1 MTDKN
6 VQEVDSTEQRRR
18 AEERLSDETATEQ
31 LLETMGDP
39 KKLHH
44 ELQVH
49 QIELEMQNSE
59 LRQARDHLEEA
70 LEQYTDIYD
79 FAPLGYLTLDREGTI
94 IKVNFTAAGL
104 VGLEHSRLVG
114 RHFERIFVCV
124 KDRPTF
130 AAFLKRVFASQAKE
144 SCEIGLL
151 KEGNSPL
158 FVKIEAVAASSG
170 LECRIILF
178 DFSEKIELIRSRREL
193 EAKARSVLEKS
204 VELALQKVDEA
215 AQEALLIVEDIT
227 ELPLTKADKIYAA
240 RLKVE
245 AAAEQARAEVD
256 ETTEKARLKV
266 VEVTNR
272 SQLYEEI
279 TAVTIQ
285 RVKEASE
292 IAHLKVEKAL
302 EVARQMIVAAEITR
316 ELRQK
321 KELAEAATRSKSQF
335 LANMSHELRTP
346 MTGVLGMLD
355 LVLLGNLE
363 VEQREFITI
372 AYSSA
377 CSLVQILNDILDMT
391 KIEMGKFS
399 IEAKP
404 FSLRK
409 CVESTVNILLPAAKS
424 KGLDLILSV
433 KDDVPV
439 TLVGDQIR
447 LSQVLT
453 NLAGNAIKFTEQ
465 GNVEICVATGDSA
478 ADGKRE
484 VTFSVS
490 DTGIGIPDDKRDLLF
505 RAFSQL
511 DESHTRSHGG
521 TGLGLAISKE
531 IVGSMGGTINFS
543 SEEGKGSV
551 FYCTIPFVEG
561 EKARDAGIAP
571 GKTVTTDDTSC
582 AEETNKARLLIAEDE
597 HSIKQVLGIMFK
609 RSGFETDFA
618 ENGQLV
624 VNMWENGKYDLIL
637 MDVQMPLMD
646 GFEATAAIR
655 DKERTRGG
663 HIPIVA
669 MTAHALKKDEEK
681 CLDAGMDAYIS
692 KPIDFARTLQMIR
705 EILKQQPCCVKVLEK
720 TRGDLP

>member
-1 MTDKN
+1 
-6 VQEVDSTEQRRR
+6 
-18 AEERLSDETATEQ
+18 
-31 LLETMGDP
+31 
-39 KKLHH
+39 
-44 ELQVH
+44 
-49 QIELEMQNSE
+49 
-59 LRQARDHLEEA
+59 
-70 LEQYTDIYD
+70 
-79 FAPLGYLTLDREGTI
+79 
-94 IKVNFTAAGL
+94 
-104 VGLEHSRLVG
+104 
-114 RHFERIFVCV
+114 
-124 KDRPTF
+124 
-130 AAFLKRVFASQAKE
+130 
-144 SCEIGLL
+144 
-151 KEGNSPL
+151 
-158 FVKIEAVAASSG
+158 VKIEAVAATSG

-178 DFSEKIELIRSRREL
+178 DISEKIELIRLRREL
-193 EAKARSVLEKS
+193 ETEARSVLEKS

-215 AQEALLIVEDIT
+215 AQEALLIVEEIT
-227 ELPLTKADKIYAA
+227 ELPLTRADKINAA

-245 AAAEQARAEVD
+245 DAAEKARAEVD
-256 ETTEKARLKV
+256 ETAEKARLKA
-266 VEVTNR
+266 VEVTNS

-279 TAVTIQ
+279 TAVSIQ
-285 RVKEASE
+285 TMNDASE
-292 IAHLKVEKAL
+292 VAHLKVEKAL
-302 EVARQMIVAAEITR
+302 EAARQMILAADITR
-316 ELRQK
+316 ELRMK
-321 KELAEAATRSKSQF
+321 KDLAEAATRSKSQF

-363 VEQREFITI
+363 VEQREFIDM

-377 CSLVQILNDILDMT
+377 CSLVKILNDILDMT

-424 KGLDLILSV
+424 KGLDLIFTV
-433 KDDVPV
+433 EDDVPV
-439 TLVGDQIR
+439 TLVGDQMR

-465 GNVEICVATGDSA
+465 GNVEICVAAGDSA

-484 VTFSVS
+484 VTFSVT
-490 DTGIGIPDDKRDLLF
+490 DTGIGIPDGKSELLF

-511 DESHTRSHGG
+511 DESHSRSHGG

-531 IVGSMGGTINFS
+531 IVESMGGTINFS
-543 SEEGKGSV
+543 SAEGKGSV
-551 FYCTIPFVEG
+551 FYCTISFVEG
-561 EKARDAGIAP
+561 EEARNAGFAP
-571 GKTVTTDDTSC
+571 GKTVTKDDTSR
-582 AEETNKARLLIAEDE
+582 AEETNKARLLVAEDE
-597 HSIKQVLGIMFK
+597 PSIKEVLGIMLQM
-609 RSGFETDFA
+609 SGFETDFA

-624 VNMWENGKYDLIL
+624 VSMWENGKYDLIL

-655 DKERTRGG
+655 DKELTHGG

-692 KPIDFARTLQMIR
+692 KPIDFARTLQVIR
-705 EILKQQPCCVKVLEK
+705 GILKK
-720 TRGDLP
+720 